1 MTCFTVQKV
10 RALLAKQALLVK
22 HALLVQKY
30 LLYWYIPK
38 MMKLLRMDA
47 IHISTTQG
55 CILHDNLREYFYF
68 CTSKASKVRTA
79 AQQLCSSARQLA

>member
-38 MMKLLRMDA
+38 MMKLFRMDA
-47 IHISTTQG
+47 IHMRTTQG
-55 CILHDNLREYFYF
+55 CILHDNLRQYLYFVPVQQVLLNQHSKYF
-68 CTSKASKVRTA
+68 CATNGE
-79 AQQLCSSARQLA
+79 